1 LEAQYASHSTR
12 AIVAILAVAHLI
24 APSSFAFDT
33 PLSDEAIR
41 EAYFLGQRH
50 DDSMARLLNRYT
62 IFLDQPDTGPYI
74 SSVTFLTPFALL
86 VQQSS
91 QRVNYSAQQ
100 AAKEHHGDDEM
111 VAITIQIL
119 LTPSYPAMIPT
130 PTGSR
135 SGAAV
140 GFRLRS
146 FDFWKDFKVR
156 VFDGDKKLPTDSLTG
171 DANVTCDISG
181 GCDLYGATLH
191 LTLPAKLFNSG
202 TATIDVDPPEGD
214 PVSVDFDLASLR

>member
-1 LEAQYASHSTR
+1 LLPFFRSYLS
-12 AIVAILAVAHLI
+12 ILAALLLLS
-24 APSSFAFDT
+24 PCGMAFDT

-50 DDSMARLLNRYT
+50 DDSMANLLKHYT
-62 IFLDQPDTGPYI
+62 LFLDQPDTGPYI

-86 VQQSS
+86 VQQAS

-100 AAKEHHGDDEM
+100 AAKEHNRDDEM
-111 VAITIQIL
+111 VAINIEIL
-119 LTPSYPAMIPT
+119 LTPSYPATIPT

-135 SGAAV
+135 SGAAI
-140 GFRLRS
+140 GYRLRP
-146 FDFWKDFKVR
+146 FDFWKDFKIR
-156 VFDGDKKLPTDSLTG
+156 VFDGERKLPTDSLTG
-171 DANVTCDISG
+171 DANVTCDIYG
-181 GCDLYGATLH
+181 GCVLYGATLH
-191 LTLPAKLFNSG
+191 LTLPAKLFTSG

>member
-1 LEAQYASHSTR
+1 MPSICKSCLS
-12 AIVAILAVAHLI
+12 VLLI
-24 APSSFAFDT
+24 ALLLAPSSFAFDT

-50 DDSMARLLNRYT
+50 DDSMARLLKKYT
-62 IFLDQPDTGPYI
+62 ILLDQPDTGPYI
-74 SSVTFLTPFALL
+74 SSVMFLTPFALL

-111 VAITIQIL
+111 VAITIEIL
-119 LTPSYPAMIPT
+119 LTPSYPAIIPT
-130 PTGSR
+130 STGTR
-135 SGAAV
+135 SGSAV
-140 GFRLRS
+140 GYRLRS
-146 FDFWKDFKVR
+146 FDFWKDFKIR
-156 VFDGDKKLPTDSLTG
+156 VFDGENKLSADSLTG

-191 LTLPAKLFNSG
+191 LTLPARLFNSG